1 VEPIHAIR
9 LKPGEQDRLLAG
21 HPWIYQNELEGWP
34 PEAAPGDLVDLHD
47 SHGRFLGRGYLNPRT
62 TIAVR
67 VLARDRGPVDREFF
81 LTRIR
86 QAVALREKIL
96 GDLRTR
102 PPRARPDAPLPG
114 PAYRVVHGEADG
126 LPGLVVDR
134 YGDAVAIQFLTA
146 GMDRRRALILTAV
159 EEVLRPRTIVA
170 RNDSTMREREGLP
183 RERAILRGQ
192 IPPEPTVTINDLDVA
207 VDLLEGQK
215 TGLFLDQIDNYRLL
229 ERLADGAEVLD
240 CFCYTGL
247 WGLHAAR
254 YGAARVTGLD
264 QSAPAIARAKVLA
277 ERNGLA
283 DRCTYRV
290 GNVFDELK
298 ERDRRRESFDL
309 IVLDPPAFAKT
320 RARLPEAI
328 AGYKEINLRAMRL
341 LRPGGRLVTCSCSHH
356 LTAEQFRR
364 LLQNAAGDVRRTVKL
379 VARGAQG
386 RDHPV
391 LLGMPESEYLKCFVF
406 QVL

>member
-102 PPRARPDAPLPG
+102 PPLARPDAPLPG